1 MSFALVSYNI
11 DSAIRNLND
20 VKTLIQMMYPGLTKH
35 GTQKI
40 FKSAPIIGMK
50 YINFVSEPGSTAL
63 AGYLP
68 GTISSLTHNPDLEF
82 GVYETAGAIY
92 PKVIRVSFTFNPLH
106 QKVLGFD
113 SDAENQEFMD
123 ASMHYTY
130 PYAPS
135 SIEESESGYLPG
147 AATNEETLTNYIAA
161 ATANEEEK
169 NAYEQFTQA
178 QEDSILNNYNIGQA
192 PWKSSIFG
200 GD

>member
-1 MSFALVSYNI
+1 RTIAMSFALVSYNI

-192 PWKSSIFG
+192 PW
-200 GD
+200 